1 MKRSFTQTL
10 NEGFKSLDK
19 CPETVQF
26 TVEGGQ
32 TKFKTKTGAIGTIM
46 MLIAVL
52 GFGLKRYVD
61 MNKYVNAQV
70 SVNELSDYYS
80 PEF

>member
-1 MKRSFTQTL
+1 
-10 NEGFKSLDK
+10 
-19 CPETVQF
+19 
-26 TVEGGQ
+26 
-32 TKFKTKTGAIGTIM
+32 M

>member
-1 MKRSFTQTL
+1 
-10 NEGFKSLDK
+10 
-19 CPETVQF
+19 
-26 TVEGGQ
+26 
-32 TKFKTKTGAIGTIM
+32 M

-61 MNKYVNAQV
+61 MSKYVNAQV

-80 PEF
+80 PDF